1 MFLIHPV
8 HRKLAEIVFMNT
20 DKNGNLFLGNAEL
33 QLILK
38 ELRKNMELVYRT
50 DALKELSFIAYLM
63 GDMNWVQEI
72 EKQLEEIEAQCIR
85 R

>member
-20 DKNGNLFLGNAEL
+20 DKNGNLVLGNAEL
-33 QLILK
+33 QLIRK

-63 GDMNWVQEI
+63 GDMDWVQEI
-72 EKQLEEIEAQCIR
+72 EKELEEIEAQCIR